1 MTFSIAA
8 RDEDTGAFGVAVTT
22 KFFGVGSLCPFVEAG
37 VGAVA
42 TQAFVNPTF
51 GPRGLR
57 LLAEGRS
64 AQEVLD
70 LLLGGDEGREHRQLH
85 MVDRQGRAT
94 AWTGRETVDWAGHS
108 PRSGFSV
115 AGNMLVGE
123 PTIMLMAEAYEA
135 NRRIEF
141 AERLLR
147 ALEAGQA
154 AGGDKRG
161 RQSAAM
167 KIVTTEEYA
176 HLDLRVDDH
185 PDPVVELRRLFEE
198 AKRESLPFKQFLPTR
213 SRPAGIYE
221 RTLIDRIIKEQA
233 ERDRERS
240 GEAGNGPALGEL
252 V

>member
-8 RDEDTGAFGVAVTT
+8 HDAETGAFGVAVTT

-64 AQEVLD
+64 AQEVVD
-70 LLLGGDEGREHRQLH
+70 TLLAGDDGREHRQLH
-85 MVDRQGRAT
+85 IVDRHGRAA
-94 AWTGRETVDWAGHS
+94 AWTGKETVDWAGHS
-108 PRSGFSV
+108 PRRDFSV

-123 PTIMLMAEAYEA
+123 PTIVKMAEAYEV
-135 NRRIEF
+135 NRGIEF

-167 KIVTTEEYA
+167 KIVTSEEYP
-176 HLDLRVDDH
+176 HLDIRVDDH

-198 AKRESLPFKQFLPTR
+198 SKREYLPFKQFLPTR
-213 SRPAGIYE
+213 SRPAGIYD

-233 ERDRERS
+233 EHDQARKKGS
-240 GEAGNGPALGEL
+240 
-252 V
+252 

>member
-8 RDEDTGAFGVAVTT
+8 HDAETGAFGVAVTT

-57 LLAEGRS
+57 LLAEGRL
-64 AQEVLD
+64 AQEVVD
-70 LLLGGDEGREHRQLH
+70 TLLAGDDGREHRQLH
-85 MVDRQGRAT
+85 VVDRHGRTA
-94 AWTGRETVDWAGHS
+94 AWTGKETVDWAGHS
-108 PRSGFSV
+108 PRQDFSV

-123 PTIMLMAEAYEA
+123 PTIVKMAEAYEV
-135 NRRIEF
+135 NRGIEF

-167 KIVTTEEYA
+167 KIVTSEEYP
-176 HLDLRVDDH
+176 HLDIRVDDH
-185 PDPVVELRRLFEE
+185 PDPVIELRRLFEE
-198 AKRESLPFKQFLPTR
+198 SKREYLPFKQFLPTR
-213 SRPAGIYE
+213 SRPAGIYD
-221 RTLIDRIIKEQA
+221 RSLIDRIIKEQA
-233 ERDRERS
+233 EHDQARKKGS
-240 GEAGNGPALGEL
+240 
-252 V
+252 